1 MGVDSQDLVFEDFNM
16 MENDLPG
23 WSELQQTA
31 PIEPANVLNG
41 TMAAAT
47 NNLHNA
53 IIPAEI
59 DHNWGADVLLSPTE
73 TIPADTDYDWARPQD
88 IIGSP
93 IAITPL
99 EHDHDWAIGFF
110 PSFI

>member
-1 MGVDSQDLVFEDFNM
+1 MGVDSQDRVFEDFNM
-16 MENDLPG
+16 MENDLLG

-59 DHNWGADVLLSPTE
+59 DHDWGAEVSLSPIE
-73 TIPADTDYDWARPQD
+73 TIPADTDHDWAQD
-88 IIGSP
+88 FIGSP

-99 EHDHDWAIGFF
+99 EQDHDWATQWLL
-110 PSFI
+110 S